1 MSVKE
6 RKRRGNVRLTPQLRS
21 TMVQTDAGVPTVEY
35 KDYYQTLGVEK
46 SASADDIKKA
56 YRKLV
61 RKYHP
66 DVSKA
71 SDAEKKT
78 KELNEAYE
86 VLGDA
91 EKRAAYDELGRGH
104 RPGQPFQPPPD
115 WGSAYD
121 FGAGGASADDFFS
134 DLFAHAGRRGG
145 QRGAGAQFKMRG
157 DDIHASISI
166 PLQDAYHGASRT
178 ITLRVPERDAQGR
191 VVTRDRSLSVNIPKG
206 VTPGQQL
213 RLAGQGHAGVNGGAA
228 GDLFLEVELQPDP
241 RYRVEGRDV
250 YENVPVAPWEAALGA
265 QIDVPTPSGQVQ
277 VTVPAGSQP
286 GRKLRLKGR
295 GIPGHPPGDLYLIL
309 DLVLPPAND
318 ERSRELYQTM
328 AREMAFNPRAGIGV

>member
-1 MSVKE
+1 
-6 RKRRGNVRLTPQLRS
+6 
-21 TMVQTDAGVPTVEY
+21 MVQTDAGVPTVEY

-61 RKYHP
+61 RKFHP

-71 SDAEKKT
+71 TDAEKKT

-121 FGAGGASADDFFS
+121 FGAGGGGADDFFS

-213 RLAGQGHAGVNGGAA
+213 RLAGQGHPGINGGAA

-318 ERSRELYQTM
+318 ERARELYQKM

>member
-1 MSVKE
+1 M
-6 RKRRGNVRLTPQLRS
+6 
-21 TMVQTDAGVPTVEY
+21 MQTDSGVPTVEY
-35 KDYYQTLGVEK
+35 KDYYQTLGIEK

-78 KELNEAYE
+78 KELNEAYD

-91 EKRAAYDELGRGH
+91 EKRSAYDELGRGH
-104 RPGQPFQPPPD
+104 RHGQPFQPPPD

-121 FGAGGASADDFFS
+121 FGGGGGAEDFFS
-134 DLFAHAGRRGG
+134 DLFANAGRRGQPG
-145 QRGAGAQFKMRG
+145 GAQFKMRG
-157 DDIHASISI
+157 DDVHASITI
-166 PLQDAYHGASRT
+166 PLHDTYHGASRT
-178 ITLRVPERDAQGR
+178 VTLRAPERDAQGR
-191 VVTRDRSLSVNIPKG
+191 VAMRERSLNVNIPKG
-206 VTPGQQL
+206 VVPGQQL
-213 RLAGQGHAGVNGGAA
+213 RLAGQGHPGVNGGAN
-228 GDLFLEVELQPDP
+228 GDLFLEIQLQPDP
-241 RYRVEGRDV
+241 HYRVEGRDV

-277 VTVPAGSQP
+277 VTVPPGSQS

-295 GIPGHPPGDLYLIL
+295 GIPGHPAGDLYLIL
-309 DLVLPPAND
+309 DLVLPPAKD
-318 ERSRELYQTM
+318 DRARALYQQM
-328 AREMAFNPRAGIGV
+328 AREMAFNPRAGIGA